1 MKTLCYE
8 LIFKHNGWMYNEGFL
23 IIKIGEKNKILEAE
37 GLLTSD
43 YLKIT
48 IGEADFNIEIY
59 SLYDLE
65 MKSEFEDEKEII
77 LLENTKKPMIL
88 TFKSTVPLDE
98 LEFPFYFKFE
108 VSGTD
113 DFLELKTTNF
123 IKNFKEKEEDLKKFK
138 QNVLNGE
145 RI

>member
-1 MKTLCYE
+1 
-8 LIFKHNGWMYNEGFL
+8 
-23 IIKIGEKNKILEAE
+23 
-37 GLLTSD
+37 
-43 YLKIT
+43 
-48 IGEADFNIEIY
+48 
-59 SLYDLE
+59 